1 MPCSSLLLYVLSYLP
16 ALPFRKE
23 VTVLFGLDSVYNW
36 RQVKHFS
43 FSLIPRFLF
52 PGRHGRQ
59 GPFPRKLNKVDDMS
73 LSDSRCKAHLCQ
85 QKLLIVHFVR

>member
-36 RQVKHFS
+36 RQMQS
-43 FSLIPRFLF
+43 SS
-52 PGRHGRQ
+52 
-59 GPFPRKLNKVDDMS
+59 MS
-73 LSDSRCKAHLCQ
+73 A
-85 QKLLIVHFVR
+85 KLLIVHFVR